1 MLDEVQALY
10 AGYAAEFQE
19 MENNR
24 RGAAGAFGLGG
35 GPRDYP
41 CHQKFAKDL
50 ELLLQ
55 TAADGAPE
63 EAERI
68 LDYIYSAA
76 QARPGRQDAVYWMLT
91 AVHGLTEKLIPR
103 LDASAARRLWERYE
117 TAYPRRTR
125 LPAQKKVA
133 AALKKQAAGG

>member
-1 MLDEVQALY
+1 MTVLDEVQALY

-91 AVHGLTEKLIPR
+91 AVHGLTEKLIPAWTLPPR
-103 LDASAARRLWERYE
+103 AASGNAMRQPTPGGPDFLRR
-117 TAYPRRTR
+117 
-125 LPAQKKVA
+125 KK
-133 AALKKQAAGG
+133 